1 MDVDILGSHKL
12 VPDDVRERTVAKVG
26 KLGRL
31 APLLEKAEVRLT
43 QDTERPASTR
53 WACHAVLRGHG
64 HELLGHAEA
73 TDPLAAVDA
82 VVEKLERQVE
92 RLKGK
97 LIARSHPR
105 HDATS

>member
-1 MDVDILGSHKL
+1 MDVDILGSHKTIS
-12 VPDDVRERTVAKVG
+12 DDVRERTIAKLG

-31 APLLEKAEVRLT
+31 APLLEHAEVRLT
-43 QDTERPASTR
+43 QDKDRSTANR

-64 HELLGHAEA
+64 HELLGHSEA

-105 HDATS
+105 HEPTT

>member
-1 MDVDILGSHKL
+1 
-12 VPDDVRERTVAKVG
+12 
-26 KLGRL
+26 
-31 APLLEKAEVRLT
+31 
-43 QDTERPASTR
+43 
-53 WACHAVLRGHG
+53 
-64 HELLGHAEA
+64 LLGHSEA

-105 HDATS
+105 HEPTT

>member
-1 MDVDILGSHKL
+1 MDVDILGSHKII
-12 VPDDVRERTVAKVG
+12 PDEVRERSIAKFG

-31 APLLEKAEVRLT
+31 APLLEQAEVRLT
-43 QDTERPASTR
+43 QDSERSAASR

-82 VVEKLERQVE
+82 VIEKLERQVE

-105 HDATS
+105 HAGTS

>member
-1 MDVDILGSHKL
+1 MDVDILGSHKI
-12 VPDDVRERTVAKVG
+12 VPDDVRERTVTKVG

>member
-1 MDVDILGSHKL
+1 MDVDILGSHKTI
-12 VPDDVRERTVAKVG
+12 PDDVRERTIAKLG

-31 APLLEKAEVRLT
+31 GPFLEQAEVRLT
-43 QDTERPASTR
+43 QDSERSTANR

-64 HELLGHAEA
+64 HELFGHAEA
-73 TDPLAAVDA
+73 TDALAAVDA

-105 HDATS
+105 HESTT